1 MRAITVLTFYFLI
14 FNVDGQDVKVDGVT
28 EEMQKLIKLCS
39 FCTCSEIPDI
49 DGTHLVLNILCS
61 ELDKIQNVADLDK
74 IQWPE
79 NPNGLKIAA
88 AFEGLGL
95 TTLGKLPP
103 NSQIETLR
111 FSNNA
116 IKTYW
121 PDPFNDVPNLK
132 RLSFAQ
138 NELIEITPDL
148 FTNIDGLEELD
159 LSYNKL
165 ANLNVLD
172 FKFLRSLKR
181 LNLQSN
187 LLKKVPIEALSPMME
202 LEDLDLSKNG
212 IFDLLLQKY
221 ESEPFKVVKRLS
233 LSGNR
238 IRSVTK
244 ESFPVDNSIE
254 LLDLSNNV
262 IEIVEENSFLSCTN
276 LRELNLA
283 QNNIT
288 FTFAL
293 PPTLQIAILRIN
305 TLYHW
310 PTFPSGITYIDLS
323 YNRLSDMYKENQV
336 DFDNLEILNV
346 GGNQIKEINM
356 EKKLPKLFSLD
367 ISYNFIKDVPKC
379 LNSQILPKL
388 EDLRL
393 DGNPVEDVYFKNI
406 LSLKNLYLNDMHKL
420 VTVKD
425 KAFSNVIGR
434 SDDTSDKN
442 CFYLYM
448 SNCASLSAIEDS
460 AFDATSLCMIDI
472 SKNNLS
478 HLSKNLLDWTELSE
492 GANLQ
497 YNPWEC
503 SCQLQWVLDDLLP
516 LLYKTNSRLLSELRC
531 GSPRAYEGLRLV
543 HWYNW
548 TEQAMCSEMMKRSDS
563 RGTYQL
569 EPSTDADSASKF
581 SSLTLILAGCIIVAL
596 IIAIAL
602 SVYLVRNRRRHRIR
616 QAALKRKRQSAS
628 DFKNSNGLQKEHF
641 TSLNKV

>member
-1 MRAITVLTFYFLI
+1 MRQPQAH
-14 FNVDGQDVKVDGVT
+14 
-28 EEMQKLIKLCS
+28 
-39 FCTCSEIPDI
+39 SEIPDI

-61 ELDKIQNVADLDK
+61 ELDRIENVADLDK

-95 TTLGKLPP
+95 ATLGKLPQ
-103 NSQIETLR
+103 NAQVETLR

-121 PDPFNDVPNLK
+121 PDPFSDVPNLK
-132 RLSFAQ
+132 RLSFSQ
-138 NELIEITPDL
+138 NELVEITPDL
-148 FTNIDGLEELD
+148 FTNIESLEELD

-165 ANLNVLD
+165 ANLNPLD
-172 FKFLRSLKR
+172 FTLLRGLKR

-187 LLKKVPIEALSPMME
+187 LLKKIPVGALEPMLV

-212 IFDLLLQKY
+212 IYDVLLRRV

-244 ESFPVDNSIE
+244 ESFPVNNSIE

-262 IEIVEENSFLSCTN
+262 IEIVEETAFVTCTS

-293 PPTLQIAILRIN
+293 PPSLQIAILKIN

-323 YNRLSDMYKENQV
+323 YNRLSDMYDESNV
-336 DFDNLEILNV
+336 EFDNLEILNI

-379 LNSQILPKL
+379 LSSQILPKL
-388 EDLRL
+388 EELRM
-393 DGNPVEDVYFKNI
+393 DGNPVEDIYFKNI
-406 LSLKNLYLNDMHKL
+406 LSLKNLYLNDMNKL

-434 SDDTSDKN
+434 GDETANERN

-448 SNCASLSAIEDS
+448 SNCASLSEIDEG

-472 SKNNLS
+472 SKNNLT
-478 HLSKNLLDWTELSE
+478 HLSKDLLEWSSLTE

-497 YNPWEC
+497 YNPWDC
-503 SCQLQWVLDDLLP
+503 SCQLQWILDELLP
-516 LLYKTNSRLLSELRC
+516 FLYKSNSRLLTELRC
-531 GSPRAYEGLRLV
+531 ASPRAYEGLRLV

-548 TEQAMCSEMMKRSDS
+548 TEQAMCGEMMR
-563 RGTYQL
+563 RYGPHGTYVL
-569 EPSTDADSASKF
+569 EPIDRGFDSKV
-581 SSLTLILAGCIIVAL
+581 SSLTLILGGCIIAAL
-596 IIAIAL
+596 LVAIAL

-616 QAALKRKRQSAS
+616 QAALNRKRQSAS
-628 DFKNSNGLQKEHF
+628 DVKNTNGIKNEEF
-641 TSLNKV
+641 ASLNRV

>member
-1 MRAITVLTFYFLI
+1 MIFLTFCFLI
-14 FNVDGQDVKVDGVT
+14 YNVSGQNENSVT
-28 EEMQKLIKLCS
+28 KEVQRLIKLCS
-39 FCTCSEIPDI
+39 YCTCSEIPDI

-61 ELDKIQNVADLDK
+61 ELDRIENVADLDK

-79 NPNGLKIAA
+79 NLNGLKIAA
-88 AFEGLGL
+88 TFEGLGL
-95 TTLGKLPP
+95 VTLGKLPP
-103 NSQIETLR
+103 NPQVETLR

-121 PDPFNDVPNLK
+121 PDPFSDVPNLK
-132 RLSFAQ
+132 RLSFTQ
-138 NELIEITPDL
+138 NELMEITPDL
-148 FTNIDGLEELD
+148 FTKIDGLEELD

-165 ANLNVLD
+165 TELNPLD
-172 FKFLRSLKR
+172 FKFLQHVKR

-187 LLKKVPIEALSPMME
+187 LLKKIPIEALEPMAM
-202 LEDLDLSKNG
+202 LEDLDLSKNA
-212 IFDLLLQKY
+212 IYDLLLRTSK
-221 ESEPFKVVKRLS
+221 SEPFKVVKRLS
-233 LSGNR
+233 LNGNR

-244 ESFPVDNSIE
+244 ESFPSNNSIE

-262 IEIVEENSFLSCTN
+262 IEIVEEGSFLTCVN

-293 PPTLQIAILRIN
+293 PSTLQIAIFRIN

-323 YNRLSDMYKENQV
+323 YNRLSDMYNENQV

-346 GGNQIKEINM
+346 AGNQIKDVNI
-356 EKKLPKLFSLD
+356 EKKLPKLYNLD
-367 ISYNFIKDVPKC
+367 ISYNLIKEIPKC

-388 EDLRL
+388 EELRL
-393 DGNPVEDVYFKNI
+393 DGNPIEDVYFKNI
-406 LSLKNLYLNDMHKL
+406 LALKTLYINDIHKL
-420 VTVKD
+420 ITVKD

-434 SDDTSDKN
+434 GDETTNEKN

-448 SNCASLSAIEDS
+448 SNCGSLSEIEEG

-472 SKNNLS
+472 SKNNLTE
-478 HLSKNLLDWTELSE
+478 LSKNLLDWSSLTE

-497 YNPWEC
+497 YNPWHC
-503 SCQLQWVLDDLLP
+503 SCQLQWVLDEILP
-516 LLYKTNSRLLSELRC
+516 VLYKINSRLLTELRC

-548 TEQAMCSEMMKRSDS
+548 TEQAMCSEMMRRSGPG
-563 RGTYQL
+563 GTYVL
-569 EPSTDADSASKF
+569 EPSTDSDSAFRVST
-581 SSLTLILAGCIIVAL
+581 LTLILGACIIIGLL
-596 IIAIAL
+596 IVIAL
-602 SVYLVRNRRRHRIR
+602 SVYLIKNRRRHRIR
-616 QAALKRKRQSAS
+616 QGALKRKRQRAS
-628 DFKNSNGLQKEHF
+628 DVKNTNGTNGDQF
-641 TSLNKV
+641 TFLNKT